1 MALPKLST
9 SNIAYLIVCFLGV
22 AAFFLVGIYP
32 NMQSMNELET
42 DETILTQ
49 KVQSQELL
57 FPIYRQLIKEVQQ
70 PIPSKLILPT
80 RSTLSQN
87 DLNQIN
93 HLFRE
98 IARKSDVIFI
108 RAVPDANSYL
118 EDSGF
123 LVINASFRGD
133 FFNFRN
139 LLYALCS
146 LSYLESIDQMLIETK
161 AVERIIDL
169 KLRLLQN

>member
-1 MALPKLST
+1 MALPKLTT
-9 SNIAYLIVCFLGV
+9 SNIAYLIVCLLGV

-32 NMQSMNELET
+32 NMKSMNELET

-49 KVQSQELL
+49 TVQSQELL
-57 FPIYRQLIKEVQQ
+57 YPIYRQLIKEVQQ

-87 DLNQIN
+87 DLNQLN
-93 HLFRE
+93 HLLRE

-118 EDSGF
+118 EDSGS
-123 LVINASFRGD
+123 LVMNTSFSGE

-146 LSYLESIDQMLIETK
+146 LPYLESIDQIIIETQ
-161 AVERIIDL
+161 ATERTIDL